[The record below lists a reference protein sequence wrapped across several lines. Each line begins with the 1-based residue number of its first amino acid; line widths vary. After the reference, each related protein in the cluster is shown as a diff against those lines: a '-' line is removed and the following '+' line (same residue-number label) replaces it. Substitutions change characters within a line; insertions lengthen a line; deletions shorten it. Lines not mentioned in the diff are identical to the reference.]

1 MRCAL
6 IGEKLS
12 HSYSR
17 LIHKKF
23 GMYSYDLVELPPDNL
38 KEFVEHGGYDAFNV
52 TIPYKSAI
60 IPYIDKVETL
70 AMQIGA
76 INTVCRLGGKTYG
89 YNTDILGMAY
99 MLKRAGIALGGKHV
113 MIFGSGG
120 TGKTAEMLAKKNG
133 AASITVVSRSG
144 SVNYKNFYELQQTQI
159 IINTTPVGMYPYS
172 DISLADLSKFRN
184 LEAVADVIY
193 NPMRT
198 RLMLQARELNLKY
211 AGGLY
216 MLVAQAKYSMD
227 IFVKNRHPDEII
239 EQVYK
244 YLLSRIIN
252 IVLVGMPGSGKST
265 VGVLLAKALGF
276 GFLDTDLVIQQQE
289 GALLQDILDRRG
301 VPYFLDAEERAVCSV
316 RCDHHVI
323 APGGSVVCREGAM
336 AHLKAMG
343 PVIYLRVPL
352 EELKRRIHN
361 LDSRGIALEPGQTLD
376 DILTIRAP
384 LYETYA
390 DYIVDALPGQE
401 LAQSVAQVLELVS
414 AQ

>member
-99 MLKRAGIALGGKHV
+99 MLKRAGIALGGKNV
-113 MIFGSGG
+113 MILGSGG

-252 IVLVGMPGSGKST
+252 IVLVGMPGSGKTSIGKAVARRERRRYVDSDAEIVASEGRAITEIFAEKGEEYFRKKEKQTLFLLGSQNGMVIST
-265 VGVLLAKALGF
+265 GG
-276 GFLDTDLVIQQQE
+276 
-289 GALLQDILDRRG
+289 GAVLDREN
-301 VPYFLDAEERAVCSV
+301 YYS
-316 RCDHHVI
+316 
-323 APGGSVVCREGAM
+323 
-336 AHLKAMG
+336 LKANG
-343 PVIYLRVPL
+343 RIYYLEREINDLATRGRPL
-352 EELKRRIHN
+352 STGTEALKK
-361 LDSRGIALEPGQTLD
+361 LLEQ
-376 DILTIRAP
+376 REP
-384 LYETYA
+384 LYKAFA
-390 DYIVDALPGQE
+390 DVTIENDGDFFSCVDKI
-401 LAQSVAQVLELVS
+401 LEDIAS
-414 AQ
+414 ENFDN

>member
-99 MLKRAGIALGGKHV
+99 MLKRAGIALGGKNV
-113 MIFGSGG
+113 MILGSGG

-252 IVLVGMPGSGKST
+252 IVLVGMPGSGKTSIGKAVARRERRRYVDSDAEIVASEGRAITEIFAEKGEEYFRKKEKQTLFLLGSQNGMVIST
-265 VGVLLAKALGF
+265 GG
-276 GFLDTDLVIQQQE
+276 
-289 GALLQDILDRRG
+289 GAVLDREN
-301 VPYFLDAEERAVCSV
+301 YYS
-316 RCDHHVI
+316 
-323 APGGSVVCREGAM
+323 
-336 AHLKAMG
+336 LKANG
-343 PVIYLRVPL
+343 RIYYLEREINDLATRGRPL
-352 EELKRRIHN
+352 STGTEALKK
-361 LDSRGIALEPGQTLD
+361 LLEQ
-376 DILTIRAP
+376 REP
-384 LYETYA
+384 LYKAFA
-390 DYIVDALPGQE
+390 DVTVENDGDFFSCVDKI
-401 LAQSVAQVLELVS
+401 LEDIAS
-414 AQ
+414 ENFDN

>member
-252 IVLVGMPGSGKST
+252 IVLVGMPGSGKTSIGKAVARRERRRYVDSDAEIVASEGRDINERFAEKGEEYFRKKEKQTLFLLGSQNGMVIST
-265 VGVLLAKALGF
+265 GGGAVLDRENYYSLKANGRIYYLEREI
-276 GFLDTDLVIQQQE
+276 TDLATRGRPLSTGTE
-289 GALLQDILDRRG
+289 ALKKLLEQ
-301 VPYFLDAEERAVCSV
+301 
-316 RCDHHVI
+316 
-323 APGGSVVCREGAM
+323 RE
-336 AHLKAMG
+336 
-343 PVIYLRVPL
+343 
-352 EELKRRIHN
+352 
-361 LDSRGIALEPGQTLD
+361 
-376 DILTIRAP
+376 P
-384 LYETYA
+384 LYKAFA
-390 DYIVDALPGQE
+390 DVTVENDGDFFSCVDKI
-401 LAQSVAQVLELVS
+401 LEDIAS
-414 AQ
+414 ENFDN

>member
-252 IVLVGMPGSGKST
+252 IVLVGMPGSGKTSIGKAVARRERRRYVDSDAEIVAFEGRAITEIFAEKGEEYFRKKEKQTLFLLGSQNGMVIST
-265 VGVLLAKALGF
+265 GGGAVLDRENYYSLKANGRIYYLEREI
-276 GFLDTDLVIQQQE
+276 TDLATRGRPLSTGTE
-289 GALLQDILDRRG
+289 ALKKLLEQ
-301 VPYFLDAEERAVCSV
+301 
-316 RCDHHVI
+316 
-323 APGGSVVCREGAM
+323 RE
-336 AHLKAMG
+336 
-343 PVIYLRVPL
+343 
-352 EELKRRIHN
+352 
-361 LDSRGIALEPGQTLD
+361 
-376 DILTIRAP
+376 P
-384 LYETYA
+384 LYKAFA
-390 DYIVDALPGQE
+390 DVTVENDGDFFSCVDKI
-401 LAQSVAQVLELVS
+401 LEDIAS
-414 AQ
+414 ENFDN

>member
-99 MLKRAGIALGGKHV
+99 MLKRASIVLGGKHV

-252 IVLVGMPGSGKST
+252 IVLVGMPGSGKTSIGKAVARRERRRYVDSDAEIVASEGRAITEIFAEKGEEYFRKKEKQTLFLLGSQNGMVIST
-265 VGVLLAKALGF
+265 GGGAVLDRENYYSLKANGRIYYLEREI
-276 GFLDTDLVIQQQE
+276 TDLATRGRPLSTGTE
-289 GALLQDILDRRG
+289 ALKKLLEQ
-301 VPYFLDAEERAVCSV
+301 
-316 RCDHHVI
+316 
-323 APGGSVVCREGAM
+323 RE
-336 AHLKAMG
+336 
-343 PVIYLRVPL
+343 
-352 EELKRRIHN
+352 
-361 LDSRGIALEPGQTLD
+361 
-376 DILTIRAP
+376 P
-384 LYETYA
+384 LYKAFA
-390 DYIVDALPGQE
+390 DVTVENDGDFFSCVDKI
-401 LAQSVAQVLELVS
+401 LEDIAS
-414 AQ
+414 ENFDN

>member
-244 YLLSRIIN
+244 YLLTRIIN
-252 IVLVGMPGSGKST
+252 IVLVGMPGSGKTSIGKAVARRERRRYVDSDAEIVASEGRAITEIFAEKGEEYFRKKEKQTLFLLGSQNGMVIST
-265 VGVLLAKALGF
+265 GGGAVLDRENYYSLKANGRIYYLEREI
-276 GFLDTDLVIQQQE
+276 TDLATRGRPLSTGTE
-289 GALLQDILDRRG
+289 ALKKLLEQ
-301 VPYFLDAEERAVCSV
+301 
-316 RCDHHVI
+316 
-323 APGGSVVCREGAM
+323 RE
-336 AHLKAMG
+336 
-343 PVIYLRVPL
+343 
-352 EELKRRIHN
+352 
-361 LDSRGIALEPGQTLD
+361 
-376 DILTIRAP
+376 P
-384 LYETYA
+384 LYKAFA
-390 DYIVDALPGQE
+390 DVTVENDGDFFSCVDKI
-401 LAQSVAQVLELVS
+401 LEDIAS
-414 AQ
+414 ENFDN

>member
-252 IVLVGMPGSGKST
+252 IVLVGMPGSGKTSIGKAVARRERRRYVDSDAEIVASEGRAITEIFAEKGEEYFRKKEKQTLFLLGSQNGMVIST
-265 VGVLLAKALGF
+265 GGGAVLDRENYYSLKANGRIYYLEREI
-276 GFLDTDLVIQQQE
+276 TDLATRGRPLSTGTE
-289 GALLQDILDRRG
+289 ALKKLLEQ
-301 VPYFLDAEERAVCSV
+301 
-316 RCDHHVI
+316 
-323 APGGSVVCREGAM
+323 RE
-336 AHLKAMG
+336 
-343 PVIYLRVPL
+343 
-352 EELKRRIHN
+352 
-361 LDSRGIALEPGQTLD
+361 
-376 DILTIRAP
+376 P
-384 LYETYA
+384 LYKAFA
-390 DYIVDALPGQE
+390 DVTVENDGDFFSCVDKI
-401 LAQSVAQVLELVS
+401 LEDIAS
-414 AQ
+414 ENFDN

>member
-99 MLKRAGIALGGKHV
+99 MLKRAGIALGGKNV
-113 MIFGSGG
+113 MILGSGG

-252 IVLVGMPGSGKST
+252 IVLVGMPGSGKTSIGKAVARRERRRYVDSDAEIVASEGRAITEIFAEKGEEYFRKKEKQTLFLLGSQNGMVIST
-265 VGVLLAKALGF
+265 GGGAVLDRENYYSLKANGRIYYLEREI
-276 GFLDTDLVIQQQE
+276 TDLATRGRPLSTGTE
-289 GALLQDILDRRG
+289 ALKKLLEQ
-301 VPYFLDAEERAVCSV
+301 
-316 RCDHHVI
+316 
-323 APGGSVVCREGAM
+323 RE
-336 AHLKAMG
+336 
-343 PVIYLRVPL
+343 
-352 EELKRRIHN
+352 
-361 LDSRGIALEPGQTLD
+361 
-376 DILTIRAP
+376 P
-384 LYETYA
+384 LYKAFA
-390 DYIVDALPGQE
+390 DVTVENDGDFFSCVDKI
-401 LAQSVAQVLELVS
+401 LEDIAS
-414 AQ
+414 ENFDN

>member
-244 YLLSRIIN
+244 YLISRIIN
-252 IVLVGMPGSGKST
+252 IVLVGMPGSGKTSIGKAVARRERRRYVDSDAEIVASEGRAITEIFAEKGEEYFRKKEKQTLFLLGSQNGMVIST
-265 VGVLLAKALGF
+265 GGGAVLDRENYYSLKANGRIYYLEREI
-276 GFLDTDLVIQQQE
+276 TDLATRGRPLSTGTE
-289 GALLQDILDRRG
+289 ALKKLLEQ
-301 VPYFLDAEERAVCSV
+301 
-316 RCDHHVI
+316 
-323 APGGSVVCREGAM
+323 RE
-336 AHLKAMG
+336 
-343 PVIYLRVPL
+343 
-352 EELKRRIHN
+352 
-361 LDSRGIALEPGQTLD
+361 
-376 DILTIRAP
+376 P
-384 LYETYA
+384 LYKAFA
-390 DYIVDALPGQE
+390 DVTVENDGDFFSCVDKI
-401 LAQSVAQVLELVS
+401 LEDIAS
-414 AQ
+414 ENFDN

>member
-216 MLVAQAKYSMD
+216 MLVAQARYSMD

-252 IVLVGMPGSGKST
+252 IVLVGMPGSGKTSIGKAVARRERRRYVDSDAEIVASEGRAITEIFAEKGEEYFRKKEKQTLFLLGSQNGMVIST
-265 VGVLLAKALGF
+265 GGGAVLDRENYYSLKANGRIYYLEREI
-276 GFLDTDLVIQQQE
+276 TDLATRGRPLSTGTE
-289 GALLQDILDRRG
+289 ALKKLLEQ
-301 VPYFLDAEERAVCSV
+301 
-316 RCDHHVI
+316 
-323 APGGSVVCREGAM
+323 RE
-336 AHLKAMG
+336 
-343 PVIYLRVPL
+343 
-352 EELKRRIHN
+352 
-361 LDSRGIALEPGQTLD
+361 
-376 DILTIRAP
+376 P
-384 LYETYA
+384 LYKAFA
-390 DYIVDALPGQE
+390 DVTVENDGDFFSCVDKI
-401 LAQSVAQVLELVS
+401 LEDIAS
-414 AQ
+414 ENFDN

>member
-12 HSYSR
+12 HSCSR

-252 IVLVGMPGSGKST
+252 IVLVGMPGSGKTSIGKAVARRERRRYVDSDAEIVASEGRAITEIFAEKGEEYFRKKEKQTLFLLGSQNGMVIST
-265 VGVLLAKALGF
+265 GGGAVLDRENYYSLKANGRIYYLEREI
-276 GFLDTDLVIQQQE
+276 TDLATRGRPLSTGTE
-289 GALLQDILDRRG
+289 ALKKLLEQ
-301 VPYFLDAEERAVCSV
+301 
-316 RCDHHVI
+316 
-323 APGGSVVCREGAM
+323 RE
-336 AHLKAMG
+336 
-343 PVIYLRVPL
+343 
-352 EELKRRIHN
+352 
-361 LDSRGIALEPGQTLD
+361 
-376 DILTIRAP
+376 P
-384 LYETYA
+384 LYKAFA
-390 DYIVDALPGQE
+390 DVTVENDGDFFSCVDKI
-401 LAQSVAQVLELVS
+401 LEDIAS
-414 AQ
+414 ENFDN

>member
-113 MIFGSGG
+113 MILGSGG

-252 IVLVGMPGSGKST
+252 IVLVGMPGSGKTSIGKAVARRERRRYVDSDAEIVASEGRAITEIFAEKGEEYFRKKEKQTLFLLGSQNGMVIST
-265 VGVLLAKALGF
+265 GGGAVLDRENYYSLKANGRIYYLEREI
-276 GFLDTDLVIQQQE
+276 TDLATRGRPLSTGTE
-289 GALLQDILDRRG
+289 ALKKLLEQ
-301 VPYFLDAEERAVCSV
+301 
-316 RCDHHVI
+316 
-323 APGGSVVCREGAM
+323 RE
-336 AHLKAMG
+336 
-343 PVIYLRVPL
+343 
-352 EELKRRIHN
+352 
-361 LDSRGIALEPGQTLD
+361 
-376 DILTIRAP
+376 P
-384 LYETYA
+384 LYKAFA
-390 DYIVDALPGQE
+390 DVTVENDGDFFSCVDKI
-401 LAQSVAQVLELVS
+401 LEDIAS
-414 AQ
+414 ENFDN

>member
-99 MLKRAGIALGGKHV
+99 MLKRVGIALGGKHV

-252 IVLVGMPGSGKST
+252 IVLVGMPGSGKTSIGKAVARRERRRYVDSDAEIVASEGRAITEIFAEKGEEYFRKKEKQTLFLLGSQNGMVIST
-265 VGVLLAKALGF
+265 GGGAVLDRENYYSLKANGRIYYLEREI
-276 GFLDTDLVIQQQE
+276 TDLATRGRPLSTGTE
-289 GALLQDILDRRG
+289 ALKKLLEQ
-301 VPYFLDAEERAVCSV
+301 
-316 RCDHHVI
+316 
-323 APGGSVVCREGAM
+323 RE
-336 AHLKAMG
+336 
-343 PVIYLRVPL
+343 
-352 EELKRRIHN
+352 
-361 LDSRGIALEPGQTLD
+361 
-376 DILTIRAP
+376 P
-384 LYETYA
+384 LYKAFA
-390 DYIVDALPGQE
+390 DVTVENDGDFFSCVDKI
-401 LAQSVAQVLELVS
+401 LEDIAS
-414 AQ
+414 ENFDN

>member
-99 MLKRAGIALGGKHV
+99 MLKRAGIALGGKNV

-252 IVLVGMPGSGKST
+252 IVLVGMPGSGKTSIGKAVARRERRRYVDSDAEIVASEGRAITEIFAEKGEEYFRKKEKQTLFLLGSQNGMVIST
-265 VGVLLAKALGF
+265 GG
-276 GFLDTDLVIQQQE
+276 
-289 GALLQDILDRRG
+289 GAVLDREN
-301 VPYFLDAEERAVCSV
+301 YYS
-316 RCDHHVI
+316 
-323 APGGSVVCREGAM
+323 
-336 AHLKAMG
+336 LKANG
-343 PVIYLRVPL
+343 RIYYLEREINDLATRGRPL
-352 EELKRRIHN
+352 STGTEALKK
-361 LDSRGIALEPGQTLD
+361 LLEQ
-376 DILTIRAP
+376 REP
-384 LYETYA
+384 LYKAFA
-390 DYIVDALPGQE
+390 DVTVENDGDFFSCVDKI
-401 LAQSVAQVLELVS
+401 LEDIAS
-414 AQ
+414 ENFDN

>member
-252 IVLVGMPGSGKST
+252 IVLVGMPGSGKTSIGKAVARRERRRYVDSDAEIVASEGRAITEIFAEKGEEYFRKKEKQTLFLLGSQNGMVIST
-265 VGVLLAKALGF
+265 GGGAVLDRENYYSLKANGRIYYLEREI
-276 GFLDTDLVIQQQE
+276 TDLATRGRPLSTGTE
-289 GALLQDILDRRG
+289 ALKKLLEQ
-301 VPYFLDAEERAVCSV
+301 
-316 RCDHHVI
+316 
-323 APGGSVVCREGAM
+323 REP
-336 AHLKAMG
+336 LYKAFADVTVENDG
-343 PVIYLRVPL
+343 DFFSCVDKIL
-352 EELKRRIHN
+352 EE
-361 LDSRGIALEPGQTLD
+361 IARENFD
-376 DILTIRAP
+376 N
-384 LYETYA
+384 
-390 DYIVDALPGQE
+390 
-401 LAQSVAQVLELVS
+401 
-414 AQ
+414 

>member
-252 IVLVGMPGSGKST
+252 IVLVGMPGSGKTSIGTAVARRERRRYVDSDAEIVASEGRAITEIFAEKGEEYFRKKEKQTLFLLGSQNGMVIST
-265 VGVLLAKALGF
+265 GGGAVLDRENYYSLKANGRIYYLEREI
-276 GFLDTDLVIQQQE
+276 TDLATRGRPLSTGTE
-289 GALLQDILDRRG
+289 ALKKLLEQ
-301 VPYFLDAEERAVCSV
+301 
-316 RCDHHVI
+316 
-323 APGGSVVCREGAM
+323 RE
-336 AHLKAMG
+336 
-343 PVIYLRVPL
+343 
-352 EELKRRIHN
+352 
-361 LDSRGIALEPGQTLD
+361 
-376 DILTIRAP
+376 P
-384 LYETYA
+384 LYKAFA
-390 DYIVDALPGQE
+390 DVTVENDGDFFSCVDKI
-401 LAQSVAQVLELVS
+401 LEDIAS
-414 AQ
+414 ENFDN

>member
-252 IVLVGMPGSGKST
+252 IVLVGMPGSGKTSIGKAVARRERRRYVDSDAEIVASEGRAITEIFAEKGEEYFRKKEKQTLFLLGAQNGMVIST
-265 VGVLLAKALGF
+265 GGGAVLDRANYYSLKATGRIYYLEREI
-276 GFLDTDLVIQQQE
+276 TDLATRGRPLSTGTE
-289 GALLQDILDRRG
+289 ALKKLLEQ
-301 VPYFLDAEERAVCSV
+301 
-316 RCDHHVI
+316 
-323 APGGSVVCREGAM
+323 RE
-336 AHLKAMG
+336 
-343 PVIYLRVPL
+343 
-352 EELKRRIHN
+352 
-361 LDSRGIALEPGQTLD
+361 
-376 DILTIRAP
+376 P
-384 LYETYA
+384 LYKAFA
-390 DYIVDALPGQE
+390 DVTVENDGDFFSCVDKI
-401 LAQSVAQVLELVS
+401 LEDIAS
-414 AQ
+414 ENFDN

>member
-198 RLMLQARELNLKY
+198 RLMLQARELNFKY

-252 IVLVGMPGSGKST
+252 IVLVGMPGSGKTSIGKAVARRERRRYVDSDAEIVASEGRAITEIFAEKGEEYFRKKEKQTLFLLGSQNGMVIST
-265 VGVLLAKALGF
+265 GGGAVLDRENYYSLKANGRIYYLEREI
-276 GFLDTDLVIQQQE
+276 TDLATRGRPLSTGTE
-289 GALLQDILDRRG
+289 ALKKLLEQ
-301 VPYFLDAEERAVCSV
+301 
-316 RCDHHVI
+316 
-323 APGGSVVCREGAM
+323 RE
-336 AHLKAMG
+336 
-343 PVIYLRVPL
+343 
-352 EELKRRIHN
+352 
-361 LDSRGIALEPGQTLD
+361 
-376 DILTIRAP
+376 P
-384 LYETYA
+384 LYKAFA
-390 DYIVDALPGQE
+390 DVTVENDGDFFSCVDKI
-401 LAQSVAQVLELVS
+401 LEDIAS
-414 AQ
+414 ENFDN

>member
-52 TIPYKSAI
+52 TIPYKRAI

-252 IVLVGMPGSGKST
+252 IVLVGMPGSGKTSIGKAVARRERRRYVDSDAEIVASEGRAITEIFAEKGEEYFRKKEKQTLFLLGSQNGMVIST
-265 VGVLLAKALGF
+265 GGGAVLDRENYYSLKANGRIYYLEREI
-276 GFLDTDLVIQQQE
+276 TDLATRGRPLSTGTE
-289 GALLQDILDRRG
+289 ALKKLLEQ
-301 VPYFLDAEERAVCSV
+301 
-316 RCDHHVI
+316 
-323 APGGSVVCREGAM
+323 RE
-336 AHLKAMG
+336 
-343 PVIYLRVPL
+343 
-352 EELKRRIHN
+352 
-361 LDSRGIALEPGQTLD
+361 
-376 DILTIRAP
+376 P
-384 LYETYA
+384 LYKAFA
-390 DYIVDALPGQE
+390 DVTVENDGDFFSCVDKI
-401 LAQSVAQVLELVS
+401 LEDIAS
-414 AQ
+414 ENFDN

>member
-227 IFVKNRHPDEII
+227 IFVKNRHPDKII

-252 IVLVGMPGSGKST
+252 IVLVGMPGSGKTSIGKAVARRERRRYVDSDAEIVASEGRAITEIFAEKGEEYFRKKEKQTLFLLGSQNGMVIST
-265 VGVLLAKALGF
+265 GG
-276 GFLDTDLVIQQQE
+276 
-289 GALLQDILDRRG
+289 GAVLDREN
-301 VPYFLDAEERAVCSV
+301 YYS
-316 RCDHHVI
+316 
-323 APGGSVVCREGAM
+323 
-336 AHLKAMG
+336 LKANG
-343 PVIYLRVPL
+343 RIYYLEREINDLATRGRPL
-352 EELKRRIHN
+352 STGTEALKK
-361 LDSRGIALEPGQTLD
+361 LLEQ
-376 DILTIRAP
+376 REP
-384 LYETYA
+384 LYKAFA
-390 DYIVDALPGQE
+390 DVTVENDGDFFSCVDKI
-401 LAQSVAQVLELVS
+401 LEDIAS
-414 AQ
+414 ENFDN

>member
-252 IVLVGMPGSGKST
+252 IVLVGMPGSGKTSIGKAVARRERRRYVDSDAEIVASEGRAITEIFAEKGEEYFRKKEKQTLFLLGSQNGMVIST
-265 VGVLLAKALGF
+265 GG
-276 GFLDTDLVIQQQE
+276 
-289 GALLQDILDRRG
+289 GAVLDREN
-301 VPYFLDAEERAVCSV
+301 YYSL
-316 RCDHHVI
+316 
-323 APGGSVVCREGAM
+323 
-336 AHLKAMG
+336 
-343 PVIYLRVPL
+343 
-352 EELKRRIHN
+352 
-361 LDSRGIALEPGQTLD
+361 
-376 DILTIRAP
+376 
-384 LYETYA
+384 
-390 DYIVDALPGQE
+390 
-401 LAQSVAQVLELVS
+401 
-414 AQ
+414 

>member
-99 MLKRAGIALGGKHV
+99 MLKRAGIALSGKHV

-252 IVLVGMPGSGKST
+252 IVLVGMPGSGKTSIGKAVARRERRRYVDSDAEIVASEGRAITEIFAEKGEEYFRKKEKQTLFLLGSQNGMVIST
-265 VGVLLAKALGF
+265 GGGAVLDRENYYSLKANGRIYYLEREI
-276 GFLDTDLVIQQQE
+276 TDLATRGRPLSTGTE
-289 GALLQDILDRRG
+289 ALKKLLEQ
-301 VPYFLDAEERAVCSV
+301 
-316 RCDHHVI
+316 
-323 APGGSVVCREGAM
+323 RE
-336 AHLKAMG
+336 
-343 PVIYLRVPL
+343 
-352 EELKRRIHN
+352 
-361 LDSRGIALEPGQTLD
+361 
-376 DILTIRAP
+376 P
-384 LYETYA
+384 LYKAFA
-390 DYIVDALPGQE
+390 DVTVENDGDFFSCVDKI
-401 LAQSVAQVLELVS
+401 LEDIAS
-414 AQ
+414 ENFDN

>member
-99 MLKRAGIALGGKHV
+99 MLKRAGIVLGGKHV

-252 IVLVGMPGSGKST
+252 IVLVGMPGSGKTSIGKAVARRERRRYVDSDAEIVASEGRAITEIFAEKGEEYFRKKEKQTLFLLGSQNGMVIST
-265 VGVLLAKALGF
+265 GGGAVLDRENYYSLKANGRIYYLEREI
-276 GFLDTDLVIQQQE
+276 TDLATRGRPLSTGTE
-289 GALLQDILDRRG
+289 ALKKLLEQ
-301 VPYFLDAEERAVCSV
+301 
-316 RCDHHVI
+316 
-323 APGGSVVCREGAM
+323 RE
-336 AHLKAMG
+336 
-343 PVIYLRVPL
+343 
-352 EELKRRIHN
+352 
-361 LDSRGIALEPGQTLD
+361 
-376 DILTIRAP
+376 P
-384 LYETYA
+384 LYKAFA
-390 DYIVDALPGQE
+390 DVTVENDGDFFSCVDKI
-401 LAQSVAQVLELVS
+401 LEDIAS
-414 AQ
+414 ENFDN

>member
-252 IVLVGMPGSGKST
+252 IVLVGMPGSGKTSIGKAVARRERRRYVDSDAEIVASEGRAITEIFAEKGEEYFRKKEKQTLFLLGSQNGMVIST
-265 VGVLLAKALGF
+265 GGGAVLDRENYYSLKANGRIYYLEREI
-276 GFLDTDLVIQQQE
+276 TDLATRGRPLSTGTE
-289 GALLQDILDRRG
+289 ALKKLLEQ
-301 VPYFLDAEERAVCSV
+301 
-316 RCDHHVI
+316 
-323 APGGSVVCREGAM
+323 RE
-336 AHLKAMG
+336 
-343 PVIYLRVPL
+343 
-352 EELKRRIHN
+352 
-361 LDSRGIALEPGQTLD
+361 
-376 DILTIRAP
+376 P
-384 LYETYA
+384 LYKAFA
-390 DYIVDALPGQE
+390 DVTIENDGDFFSCVDKI
-401 LAQSVAQVLELVS
+401 LEDIAS
-414 AQ
+414 ENFDN

>member
-1 MRCAL
+1 M
-6 IGEKLS
+6 K
-12 HSYSR
+12 
-17 LIHKKF
+17 
-23 GMYSYDLVELPPDNL
+23 PPTDNL
-38 KEFVEHGGYDAFNV
+38 KEVLDHGGYDAFNV

-252 IVLVGMPGSGKST
+252 IVLVGMPGSGKTSIGKAVARRERRRYVDSDAEIVASEGRAITEIFAEKGEEYFRKKEKQTLFLLGSQNGMVIST
-265 VGVLLAKALGF
+265 GGGAVLDRENYYSLKANGRIYYLEREI
-276 GFLDTDLVIQQQE
+276 TDLATRGRPLSTGTE
-289 GALLQDILDRRG
+289 ALKKLLEQ
-301 VPYFLDAEERAVCSV
+301 
-316 RCDHHVI
+316 
-323 APGGSVVCREGAM
+323 RE
-336 AHLKAMG
+336 
-343 PVIYLRVPL
+343 
-352 EELKRRIHN
+352 
-361 LDSRGIALEPGQTLD
+361 
-376 DILTIRAP
+376 P
-384 LYETYA
+384 LYKAFA
-390 DYIVDALPGQE
+390 DVTVENDGDFFSCVDKI
-401 LAQSVAQVLELVS
+401 LEDIAS
-414 AQ
+414 ENFDN

>member
-252 IVLVGMPGSGKST
+252 IVLIGMPGSGKTSIGKAVARRERRRYVDSDAEIVASEGRAITEIFAEKGEEYFRKKEKQTLFLLGSQNGMVIST
-265 VGVLLAKALGF
+265 GGGAVLDRENYYSLKANGRIYYLEREI
-276 GFLDTDLVIQQQE
+276 TDLATRGRPLSTGTE
-289 GALLQDILDRRG
+289 ALKKLLEQ
-301 VPYFLDAEERAVCSV
+301 
-316 RCDHHVI
+316 
-323 APGGSVVCREGAM
+323 RE
-336 AHLKAMG
+336 
-343 PVIYLRVPL
+343 
-352 EELKRRIHN
+352 
-361 LDSRGIALEPGQTLD
+361 
-376 DILTIRAP
+376 P
-384 LYETYA
+384 LYKAFA
-390 DYIVDALPGQE
+390 DVTVENDGDFFSCVDKI
-401 LAQSVAQVLELVS
+401 LEDIAS
-414 AQ
+414 ENFDN

>member
-252 IVLVGMPGSGKST
+252 IVLVGMPGSGKTSIGKAVARRERRRYVDSDAEIVASEGRAITEIFAEKGEEYFRKKEKQTLFLLGSQNGMVIST
-265 VGVLLAKALGF
+265 GG
-276 GFLDTDLVIQQQE
+276 
-289 GALLQDILDRRG
+289 GAVLDREN
-301 VPYFLDAEERAVCSV
+301 YYS
-316 RCDHHVI
+316 
-323 APGGSVVCREGAM
+323 
-336 AHLKAMG
+336 LKANG
-343 PVIYLRVPL
+343 RIYYLEREINDLATRGRPL
-352 EELKRRIHN
+352 STGTEALKK
-361 LDSRGIALEPGQTLD
+361 LLEQ
-376 DILTIRAP
+376 REP
-384 LYETYA
+384 LYKAFA
-390 DYIVDALPGQE
+390 DVTIENDGDFFSCVDKI
-401 LAQSVAQVLELVS
+401 LEDIAS
-414 AQ
+414 ENFDN

>member
-252 IVLVGMPGSGKST
+252 IVLVGMPGSGKTSIGKAVARRERRRYVDSDAEIVASEGRAITEIFAKKGEEYFRKKEKQTLFLLGSQNGMVIST
-265 VGVLLAKALGF
+265 GGGAVLDRENYYSLKANGRIYYLEREI
-276 GFLDTDLVIQQQE
+276 TDLATRGRPLSTGTE
-289 GALLQDILDRRG
+289 ALKKLLEQ
-301 VPYFLDAEERAVCSV
+301 
-316 RCDHHVI
+316 
-323 APGGSVVCREGAM
+323 RE
-336 AHLKAMG
+336 
-343 PVIYLRVPL
+343 
-352 EELKRRIHN
+352 
-361 LDSRGIALEPGQTLD
+361 
-376 DILTIRAP
+376 P
-384 LYETYA
+384 LYKAFA
-390 DYIVDALPGQE
+390 DVTVENDGDFFSCVDKI
-401 LAQSVAQVLELVS
+401 LEDIAS
-414 AQ
+414 ENFDN

>member
-252 IVLVGMPGSGKST
+252 IVLVGMPGSGKTSIGKAVARRERRRYVDSDAEIVASEGRAITEIFAEKGEEYFRKKEKQTLFLLGSQNGMVIST
-265 VGVLLAKALGF
+265 GGGAVLDRENYYSLKANGRIYYPEREI
-276 GFLDTDLVIQQQE
+276 TDLATRGRPLSTGTE
-289 GALLQDILDRRG
+289 ALKKLLEQ
-301 VPYFLDAEERAVCSV
+301 
-316 RCDHHVI
+316 
-323 APGGSVVCREGAM
+323 RE
-336 AHLKAMG
+336 
-343 PVIYLRVPL
+343 
-352 EELKRRIHN
+352 
-361 LDSRGIALEPGQTLD
+361 
-376 DILTIRAP
+376 P
-384 LYETYA
+384 LYKAFA
-390 DYIVDALPGQE
+390 DVTVENDGDFFSCVDKI
-401 LAQSVAQVLELVS
+401 LEDIAS
-414 AQ
+414 ENFDN

>member
-23 GMYSYDLVELPPDNL
+23 GMYSYDLVELPSDNL

-252 IVLVGMPGSGKST
+252 IVLVGMPGSGKTSIGKAVARRERRRYVDSDAEIVASEGRAITEIFAEKGEEYFRKKEKQTLFLLGSQNGMVIST
-265 VGVLLAKALGF
+265 GGGAVLDRENYYSLKANGRIYYLEREI
-276 GFLDTDLVIQQQE
+276 TDLATRGRPLSTGTE
-289 GALLQDILDRRG
+289 ALKKLLEQ
-301 VPYFLDAEERAVCSV
+301 
-316 RCDHHVI
+316 
-323 APGGSVVCREGAM
+323 RE
-336 AHLKAMG
+336 
-343 PVIYLRVPL
+343 
-352 EELKRRIHN
+352 
-361 LDSRGIALEPGQTLD
+361 
-376 DILTIRAP
+376 P
-384 LYETYA
+384 LYKAFA
-390 DYIVDALPGQE
+390 DVTVENDGDFFSCVDKI
-401 LAQSVAQVLELVS
+401 LEDIAS
-414 AQ
+414 ENFDN

>member
-38 KEFVEHGGYDAFNV
+38 KEFVEHGSYDAFNV

-144 SVNYKNFYELQQTQI
+144 SVNYNNFYELQQTQI

-252 IVLVGMPGSGKST
+252 IVLVGMPGSGKTSIGKAVARRERRRYVDSDAEIVASEGRAITEIFAEKGEEYFRKKEKQTLFLLGSQNGMVIST
-265 VGVLLAKALGF
+265 GGGAVLDRENYYSLKANGRIYYLEREI
-276 GFLDTDLVIQQQE
+276 TDLATRGRPLSTGTE
-289 GALLQDILDRRG
+289 ALKKLLEQ
-301 VPYFLDAEERAVCSV
+301 
-316 RCDHHVI
+316 
-323 APGGSVVCREGAM
+323 RE
-336 AHLKAMG
+336 
-343 PVIYLRVPL
+343 
-352 EELKRRIHN
+352 
-361 LDSRGIALEPGQTLD
+361 
-376 DILTIRAP
+376 P
-384 LYETYA
+384 LYKAFA
-390 DYIVDALPGQE
+390 DVTIENDGDFFSCVDKI
-401 LAQSVAQVLELVS
+401 LEDIAS
-414 AQ
+414 ENFDN

>member
-120 TGKTAEMLAKKNG
+120 TGKAAEMLAKKNG

-244 YLLSRIIN
+244 YLLSRIID
-252 IVLVGMPGSGKST
+252 IVLVGLPGSGKTSIGKAVARRERRRYVDSDAEIVASEGRAITEIFAEKGEEYFRKKEKQTLFLLGSQNGMVIST
-265 VGVLLAKALGF
+265 GGGAVLDRENYYSLKANGRIYYLEREI
-276 GFLDTDLVIQQQE
+276 TDLATRGRPLSTGTE
-289 GALLQDILDRRG
+289 ALKKLLEQ
-301 VPYFLDAEERAVCSV
+301 
-316 RCDHHVI
+316 
-323 APGGSVVCREGAM
+323 RE
-336 AHLKAMG
+336 
-343 PVIYLRVPL
+343 
-352 EELKRRIHN
+352 
-361 LDSRGIALEPGQTLD
+361 
-376 DILTIRAP
+376 P
-384 LYETYA
+384 LYKAFA
-390 DYIVDALPGQE
+390 DVTVENDGDFFSCVDKI
-401 LAQSVAQVLELVS
+401 LEDIAS
-414 AQ
+414 ENFDN

>member
-1 MRCAL
+1 MRCAI

-252 IVLVGMPGSGKST
+252 IVLVGMPGSGKTSIGKAVARRERRRYVDSDAEIVASEGRAITEIFAEKGEEYFRKKEKQTLFLLGSQNGMVIST
-265 VGVLLAKALGF
+265 GG
-276 GFLDTDLVIQQQE
+276 
-289 GALLQDILDRRG
+289 GAVLDREN
-301 VPYFLDAEERAVCSV
+301 YYS
-316 RCDHHVI
+316 
-323 APGGSVVCREGAM
+323 
-336 AHLKAMG
+336 LKANG
-343 PVIYLRVPL
+343 RIYYLEREINDLATRGRPL
-352 EELKRRIHN
+352 STGTEALKK
-361 LDSRGIALEPGQTLD
+361 LLEQ
-376 DILTIRAP
+376 REP
-384 LYETYA
+384 LYKAFA
-390 DYIVDALPGQE
+390 DVTIENDGDFFSCVDKI
-401 LAQSVAQVLELVS
+401 LEDIAS
-414 AQ
+414 ENFDN

>member
-252 IVLVGMPGSGKST
+252 IVLVGMPGSGKTSIGKAVARRERRRYVDSDAEIVASEGRAITEIFAEKGEEYFRKKEKQTLFLLGSQNGMVIST
-265 VGVLLAKALGF
+265 GG
-276 GFLDTDLVIQQQE
+276 
-289 GALLQDILDRRG
+289 GAVLDREN
-301 VPYFLDAEERAVCSV
+301 YYS
-316 RCDHHVI
+316 
-323 APGGSVVCREGAM
+323 
-336 AHLKAMG
+336 LKANG
-343 PVIYLRVPL
+343 RIYYLEREINDLATRGRPL
-352 EELKRRIHN
+352 STGTEALKK
-361 LDSRGIALEPGQTLD
+361 LLEQ
-376 DILTIRAP
+376 REP
-384 LYETYA
+384 LYKAFA
-390 DYIVDALPGQE
+390 DVTIENDGDFFSCVDKI
-401 LAQSVAQVLELVS
+401 LENIAS
-414 AQ
+414 ENFDN

>member
-113 MIFGSGG
+113 KIFGSGG

-252 IVLVGMPGSGKST
+252 IVLVGMPGSGKTSIGKAVARRERRRYVDSDAEIVASEGRAITEIFAEKGEEYFRKKEKQTLFLLGSQNGMVIST
-265 VGVLLAKALGF
+265 GGGAVLDRENYYSLKANGRIYYLEREI
-276 GFLDTDLVIQQQE
+276 TDLATRGRPLSTGTE
-289 GALLQDILDRRG
+289 ALKKLLEQ
-301 VPYFLDAEERAVCSV
+301 
-316 RCDHHVI
+316 
-323 APGGSVVCREGAM
+323 RE
-336 AHLKAMG
+336 
-343 PVIYLRVPL
+343 
-352 EELKRRIHN
+352 
-361 LDSRGIALEPGQTLD
+361 
-376 DILTIRAP
+376 P
-384 LYETYA
+384 LYKAFA
-390 DYIVDALPGQE
+390 DVTVENDGDFFSCVDKI
-401 LAQSVAQVLELVS
+401 LEDIAS
-414 AQ
+414 ENFDN

>member
-1 MRCAL
+1 MRCAI

-113 MIFGSGG
+113 MILGSGG

-252 IVLVGMPGSGKST
+252 IVLVGMPGSGKTSIGKAVARRERRRYVDSDAEIVASEGRAITEIFAEKGEEYFRKKEKQTLFLLGSQNGMVIST
-265 VGVLLAKALGF
+265 GGGAVLDRENYYSLKANGRIYYLEREI
-276 GFLDTDLVIQQQE
+276 TDLATRGRPLSTGTE
-289 GALLQDILDRRG
+289 ALKKLLEQ
-301 VPYFLDAEERAVCSV
+301 
-316 RCDHHVI
+316 
-323 APGGSVVCREGAM
+323 RE
-336 AHLKAMG
+336 
-343 PVIYLRVPL
+343 
-352 EELKRRIHN
+352 
-361 LDSRGIALEPGQTLD
+361 
-376 DILTIRAP
+376 P
-384 LYETYA
+384 LYKAFA
-390 DYIVDALPGQE
+390 DVTVENDGDFFSCVDKI
-401 LAQSVAQVLELVS
+401 LEDIAS
-414 AQ
+414 ENFDN

>member
-70 AMQIGA
+70 AMQIGS

-252 IVLVGMPGSGKST
+252 IVLVGMPGSGKTSIGKAVARRERRKYVDSDAEIVASEGRAITEIFAEKGEEYFRKKEKQTLFLLGSQNGMVIST
-265 VGVLLAKALGF
+265 GGGAVLDRENYYSLKANGRIYYLEREI
-276 GFLDTDLVIQQQE
+276 TDLATRGRPLSTGTE
-289 GALLQDILDRRG
+289 ALKKLLEQ
-301 VPYFLDAEERAVCSV
+301 
-316 RCDHHVI
+316 
-323 APGGSVVCREGAM
+323 RE
-336 AHLKAMG
+336 
-343 PVIYLRVPL
+343 
-352 EELKRRIHN
+352 
-361 LDSRGIALEPGQTLD
+361 
-376 DILTIRAP
+376 P
-384 LYETYA
+384 LYKAFA
-390 DYIVDALPGQE
+390 DVTVENDGDFFSCVDKI
-401 LAQSVAQVLELVS
+401 LEDIAS
-414 AQ
+414 ENFDN

>member
-60 IPYIDKVETL
+60 NPYIDKVETL

-252 IVLVGMPGSGKST
+252 IVLVGMPGSGKTSIGKAVARRERRRYVDSDAEIVASEGRAITEIFAEKGEEYFRKKEKQTLFLLGSQNGMVIST
-265 VGVLLAKALGF
+265 GGGAVLDRENYYSLKANGRIYYLEREI
-276 GFLDTDLVIQQQE
+276 TDLATRGRPLSTGTE
-289 GALLQDILDRRG
+289 ALKKLLEQ
-301 VPYFLDAEERAVCSV
+301 
-316 RCDHHVI
+316 
-323 APGGSVVCREGAM
+323 RE
-336 AHLKAMG
+336 
-343 PVIYLRVPL
+343 
-352 EELKRRIHN
+352 
-361 LDSRGIALEPGQTLD
+361 
-376 DILTIRAP
+376 P
-384 LYETYA
+384 LYKAFA
-390 DYIVDALPGQE
+390 DVTVENDGDFFSCVDKI
-401 LAQSVAQVLELVS
+401 LEDIAS
-414 AQ
+414 ENFDN